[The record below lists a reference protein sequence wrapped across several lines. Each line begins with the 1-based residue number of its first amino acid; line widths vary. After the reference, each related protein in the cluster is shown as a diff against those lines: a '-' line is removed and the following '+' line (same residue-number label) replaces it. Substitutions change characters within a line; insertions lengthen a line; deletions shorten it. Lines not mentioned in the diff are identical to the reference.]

1 VRCDFE
7 QGDTRTAVDCHVPDG
22 SDVGMRGRMCH
33 KSGEQQQGAQ
43 QESSKPDHDAAKT
56 HGFRQP
62 SDHPCVQV
70 HAGGLRIE
78 EASNSID
85 CRSGL
90 P

>member
-1 VRCDFE
+1 M
-7 QGDTRTAVDCHVPDG
+7 
-22 SDVGMRGRMCH
+22 GMRGSIWH
-33 KSGEQQQGAQ
+33 ESGEQQQGAQ
-43 QESSKPDHDAAKT
+43 QESSKPDHACARI

-78 EASNSID
+78 EASNSIP
-85 CRSGL
+85 CRGGL